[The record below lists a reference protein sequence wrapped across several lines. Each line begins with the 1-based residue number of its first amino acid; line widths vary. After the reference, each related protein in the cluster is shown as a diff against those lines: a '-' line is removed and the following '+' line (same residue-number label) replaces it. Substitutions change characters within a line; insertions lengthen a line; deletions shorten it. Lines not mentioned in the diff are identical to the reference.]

1 MRLCADE
8 IRTISREQRR
18 RRARVRPEQRS
29 VLSSKAKP
37 LETCA
42 LPCVRVVA
50 LVVDVLVEWRFL
62 VVWVCV
68 VVFVQGAAEEVL
80 REATR

>member
-1 MRLCADE
+1 
-8 IRTISREQRR
+8 
-18 RRARVRPEQRS
+18 
-29 VLSSKAKP
+29 
-37 LETCA
+37 
-42 LPCVRVVA
+42 VRVVA

>member
-1 MRLCADE
+1 MVVETEVIDGSGA
-8 IRTISREQRR
+8 
-18 RRARVRPEQRS
+18 AA
-29 VLSSKAKP
+29 VLQAKP